1 MATEL
6 KSRSVSYEGIEAN
19 QLFFDPVFVPDGA
32 FSDYRV
38 IPNVVSKRKLQYIKK
53 LEKIVQKKTGC
64 GFTPVGKFGMYDRTI
79 EVDNIK
85 INLEQCVDEF
95 QDTVLEEKLKKGTLR
110 EDLTG
115 TEIGNW
121 ILENVQQ
128 GLVLDYFRL
137 FWFGDK
143 SSLDPTYSVTDGIWS
158 VHIPALVNAN
168 LTPFTSGL
176 SGAPLAPGAAT
187 TILTNVYDNQSL
199 ALDGLPDTMKKFYVS
214 KSIWNAY
221 RDDLENSGG
230 GDAGRQMLIDGVQ
243 TLLFRGIT
251 LIKNQL
257 WDEYTTNDLG
267 QTDQHEVM
275 LTIPDN
281 LVFAT
286 DLMSDT
292 TKVMMFF
299 DPFEEVTKVKVCAK
313 FGTNF
318 VHPSLFSVAY

>member
-1 MATEL
+1 MPTVL
-6 KSRSVSYEGIEAN
+6 KQRSVSYEGIEAN
-19 QLFFDPVFVPDGA
+19 TLFFDPIFLPDGE
-32 FSDYRV
+32 FSDYTV

-79 EVDNIK
+79 EVDDIK
-85 INLEQCVDEF
+85 VNLEQCVDEF
-95 QDTVLEEKLKKGTLR
+95 KDTVLEEKLKKGTLR

-115 TEIGNW
+115 TEIGNL

-128 GLVLDYFRL
+128 GLILDYFRL

-143 SSLDPTYSVTDGIWS
+143 SSLDSTYNVTDGIWS
-158 VHIPALVNAN
+158 VHIPALVAAN
-168 LTPFTSGL
+168 LTPYTSGL
-176 SGAPLAPGAAT
+176 SGAPLAAGNAT
-187 TILTNVYDNQSL
+187 TILTGVYDTQSL
-199 ALDGLPDTMKKFYVS
+199 ALSALPDGDKLFYVS

-221 RDDLENSGG
+221 RDDLENAGG

-243 TLLFRGIT
+243 TLLFRGIRIVNNPT
-251 LIKNQL
+251 

-267 QTDQHEVM
+267 QVDQHEVM
-275 LTIPDN
+275 LTIPKN

-286 DLMSDT
+286 DLMSSLT
-292 TKVMMFF
+292 QVMMFF